1 MCGLKIAFQPSE
13 RTLAAAPLPTHFTLL
28 DGRESGSHSFED
40 EGTTV
45 TTQEQRVS
53 TTTAALSW
61 IEMAHAFAC
70 GQDAAE
76 LCRPIFDRVLSL
88 SGWTEGALYTV
99 NDDAMW
105 PRRVVASGILDAGD
119 GGRNSAFSAILEPAL
134 KGAQAVSFT
143 AAELAKFDVQ
153 GTPFQLV
160 NKALVIPVTVA
171 SETYAVFVLVD
182 TDSASSRVAS
192 LDVVDS
198 LQTELGILSLIFVH
212 EEMTRSVGSG
222 KSNGTPSPHRLLA
235 LKTLRDMIPQVVVVK
250 DLENRVI
257 SANLRAG
264 EFYRLDPSQM
274 EGEYLWEVDPLNAGS
289 AYRADLRVI
298 ESGQMELGQLE
309 KATGIHGEVQWLRVD
324 RAPVFGEGGNVIA
337 VVTTLEDVSEQILA
351 RENLRRTVA
360 DAARAERRKD
370 QYLLALADEV
380 REPLRQ
386 AQKRLCQMRSD
397 VAAPELSVALDE
409 ILAIQHQ
416 SLSNIQDLLDFSRV
430 ENGNLSVQTFDFE
443 IEDVISEVLDAC
455 SRTALRRDIELAS
468 RVAPRCP
475 NRVAGDAN
483 RLRQILIQI
492 MGCAL
497 RVARGGEVFLFC
509 GCAEPSGV
517 GQTLRFEVRAPSATL
532 QPRELEEYFACYR
545 SDEAPLDESSTH
557 ELRLSLARSLTHLLD
572 GRVEIEVSAD
582 RSFVCLCEIPMRSPL
597 EHDAFGENAVPR
609 AGARILL
616 CEPNENMRAVHQ
628 QRLRDLHLV
637 VDAASTP
644 ALGVEMIRAADQA
657 GWPFDVTFTAYDDP
671 SAIELFESTLE
682 SAKRGE
688 LVLMVD
694 GSQSAAKAP
703 TLSQLHLPW
712 RQSELCQ
719 VLAEACGSQPLEVE
733 EQLSPEGDLGGR
745 FEFLVVDSNPMSS
758 NLTAFALRRLGG
770 RVVVAASRDTAL
782 TELEATDFDLVLADE
797 DWLAQGN
804 EAFVDEVRRVDGVQ
818 RRTRVAVGAHETG
831 SAQAEELVALGYE
844 GLIAKPLDADALFRI
859 LATAGS
865 ALV

>member
-1 MCGLKIAFQPSE
+1 
-13 RTLAAAPLPTHFTLL
+13 
-28 DGRESGSHSFED
+28 
-40 EGTTV
+40 
-45 TTQEQRVS
+45 
-53 TTTAALSW
+53 
-61 IEMAHAFAC
+61 MAHAFAC
-70 GQDAAE
+70 GRETAE
-76 LCRPIFDRVLSL
+76 LCRPIFDRALSL
-88 SGWTEGALYTV
+88 SGWAEGALYAV
-99 NDDAMW
+99 NGDPTW

-119 GGRNSAFSAILEPAL
+119 DGRSVAVSAILQPAL
-134 KGAQAVSFT
+134 SGARAVSFSS
-143 AAELAKFDVQ
+143 AELAKLDVQ
-153 GTPFQLV
+153 GSPFQLV
-160 NKALVIPVTVA
+160 NTALVIPVTVA
-171 SETYAVFVLVD
+171 SETYAVLVLVD

-198 LQTELGILSLIFVH
+198 LQTELGILGLVFVH
-212 EEMTRSVGSG
+212 EGMTRQLGSTG
-222 KSNGTPSPHRLLA
+222 PIGTPSTQRHLA

-298 ESGQMELGQLE
+298 ESGQIERGQLE
-309 KATGIHGEVQWLRVD
+309 KTTGIHGEVQWLRVD
-324 RAPVFGEGGNVIA
+324 RAPVFGEGGEVIA

-351 RENLRRTVA
+351 REKLRRTAA

-397 VAAPELSVALDE
+397 VGDPEHRVALDE
-409 ILAIQHQ
+409 VLAIQHQ

-443 IEDVISEVLDAC
+443 IEDVIGEVLDAC
-455 SRTALRRDIELAS
+455 SRTATRRDIELAS

-475 NRVAGDAN
+475 KRVAGDAN

-509 GCAEPSGV
+509 GCAEPSGI

-545 SDEAPLDESSTH
+545 SDEAPLDQSSTH
-557 ELRLSLARSLTHLLD
+557 ELRLSLARSLTHLLG
-572 GRVEIEVSAD
+572 GRVEVEVSAD
-582 RSFVCLCEIPMRSPL
+582 RSFVCLCEIPMRAPL
-597 EHDAFGENAVPR
+597 EHEVFGGNMLPR

-616 CEPNENMRAVHQ
+616 CEPNENMRAIHQ

-657 GWPFDVTFTAYDDP
+657 GWPFDVTLIANDDP
-671 SAIELFESTLE
+671 GALELFESALE
-682 SAKRGE
+682 DAGRGE
-688 LVLMVD
+688 LVVMVD
-694 GSQSAAKAP
+694 GGSEAA
-703 TLSQLHLPW
+703 TGSGLTQLHLPW

-733 EQLSPEGDLGGR
+733 DQLSRGGDLGGR
-745 FEFLVVDSNPMSS
+745 FEFLVVDANPMSS

-770 RVVVAASRDTAL
+770 RVVVAVSRDAAL
-782 TELEATDFDLVLADE
+782 IELEATDFDLVLADE
-797 DWLAQGN
+797 EWLAEGN
-804 EAFVDEVRRVDGVQ
+804 QAFVDEVRRVDGVQ
-818 RRTRVAVGAHETG
+818 RRTRVAVGVHETG
-831 SAQAEELVALGYE
+831 SAQAEELAALGYD

-865 ALV
+865 VLV